1 MVSLYST
8 WWVKPGKEKAVKI
21 ALKKLV
27 KQIKKNEKGTLMYL
41 VHFPKYDFPKVKKG
55 KQPIVSEPMVRPG
68 TIIFME
74 KYKNWNAFKKH
85 LYGKYFTSF
94 VIKNS
99 NLFVQDENQKPF
111 VEVVFLDEEV
121 GFVR

>member
-8 WWVKPGKEKAVKI
+8 WWVKPGKEKALKT
-21 ALKKLV
+21 ALKKLS

-41 VHFPKYDFPKVKKG
+41 VHFPKYDFPKVAKG
-55 KQPIVSEPMVRPG
+55 KKPIVSNPMVRPG
-68 TIIFME
+68 TIVFME
-74 KYKNWNAFKKH
+74 KYKNWKAFKKH
-85 LYGKYFTSF
+85 LYGKYFTNF

-99 NLFVQDENQKPF
+99 DLFVQDQDNKPF

-121 GFVR
+121 GFIR